1 MYRQDFQDGPVL
13 SSSSASGEASDCATG
28 VTQSLTVQTCGL
40 FIALLTAIPG
50 VVSAQPTYP
59 VKPVTIIVAFP
70 PGGPVDIEYRVFAS
84 KLSSNTGRSF
94 LVDYKP
100 GAGGLIGTTYVAKS
114 SPEGYTILGTTNS
127 FTTLPALHQN
137 MPYDALKDLAPV
149 SLLAKRPSLLIVHS
163 SLPIKTMAEYIAY
176 AQANPG
182 TINFGT
188 PGLAGGPHLAS
199 EWLHSVINTKVTYI
213 HYKGSAPLGLD
224 LAAGRVN
231 ASLSVPLAV
240 MAQVKAGKLRALA
253 TSSAERTMVFPDL
266 PTVIEQGGK
275 GYDYSVWTGVFAPG
289 GTPAAIISYLNTEF
303 IKAMKSPDIA
313 QKMETEGNMF
323 VGSSPDRLREVVV
336 SEITQFR
343 KIVRESNIQS
353 PAD

>member
-1 MYRQDFQDGPVL
+1 MLYSQLPTL
-13 SSSSASGEASDCATG
+13 NTGEAGRPAK
-28 VTQSLTVQTCGL
+28 SLTVAACRL
-40 FIALLTAIPG
+40 MVALLTGLSAG
-50 VVSAQPTYP
+50 VSAQATYP
-59 VKPVTIIVAFP
+59 GKPVTIIVAFP
-70 PGGPVDIEYRVFAS
+70 PGGPVDIEYRMFAN

-100 GAGGLIGTTYVAKS
+100 GAGGLIGTTFVAKA
-114 SPEGYTILGTTNS
+114 PPDGYTILGTTNS
-127 FTTLPALHQN
+127 FTTLPALHQS
-137 MPYDALKDLAPV
+137 MPYDVLKDLAPV

-163 SLPIKTMAEYIAY
+163 SLPIRTMAEYIAY

-199 EWLHSVINTKVTYI
+199 EWLHSVINTRVTYI

-240 MAQVKAGKLRALA
+240 MAQVKSGKLRALA
-253 TSSAERTMVFPDL
+253 TSSAEGTSVFPDL

-289 GTPAAIISYLNTEF
+289 GTPASIVFFLNTEF
-303 IKAMKSPDIA
+303 IKALKSPDIA
-313 QKMETEGNMF
+313 QKMEAEGNLF
-323 VGSSPDRLREVVV
+323 VGSSPERLREIVV

-343 KIVRESNIQS
+343 KIVKESNIQS